1 MQGNDD
7 QAFWCLATMSAA
19 EYGFPE
25 PEGAPATYLEVS
37 KNCFNNIVSRWD
49 ETSCGGGLKWQI
61 YPEND
66 YGYNYKNSIS
76 NGATFALGA
85 RLARF
90 TGNQTYADWAEKIY
104 NWEKK
109 VGLIGENFEV
119 FDGTDDKT
127 DCKEVADKTEWT
139 YNNAM
144 MLHGSAFLADF
155 TKDDK
160 WTQRTQGFLKR
171 AGIFFNNPKQVKDV
185 MFEVCENSVGGK
197 TCNLDQQ
204 TFKAYLARWMAKTAL
219 LVPSTKDQITTYL
232 TTSAKAAAKSCTGDN
247 DACGSRWYQEFD
259 GETGV
264 GPQMSAM
271 EVTQAC
277 LMIQQGTLPNTGSE
291 SSKPEP
297 SSKPSSSAAPET
309 SSTEAPKS
317 TAAPES
323 SEAPKSEEPKSTNA
337 PESSEVPPKASESSP
352 GYPTGAPV
360 ATPID
365 TPEPSTTSSSQSS
378 QSDTASVP
386 TDIPQLSYADGQYVT
401 IETPAPTSTP
411 ASKPG
416 GQFGEVKNSTA
427 PACTCTGRR
436 TTTVYVNPPT
446 EATPPAAP
454 PASEPAAPP
463 YPPVVPTGALPP
475 SPPPPANTSGIEE
488 FTGVAGKVKMGAST
502 VFAAAGLAALVAL
515 L

>member
-1 MQGNDD
+1 M
-7 QAFWCLATMSAA
+7 
-19 EYGFPE
+19 
-25 PEGAPATYLEVS
+25 S

-61 YPEND
+61 YPENA

-104 NWEKK
+104 DWEKK

-127 DCKEVADKTEWT
+127 GCKEISDKTEWT

-144 MLHGSAFLADF
+144 MLHGSAFLASF

-160 WTQRTQGFLKR
+160 WAKRTQGFLDR
-171 AGIFFNNPKQVKDV
+171 AAIFFNNPKDVKDV
-185 MFEVCENSVGGK
+185 MYEVCENSVGGK

-204 TFKAYLARWMAKTAL
+204 TFKAYLGRWMAKTAL

-232 TTSAKAAAKSCTGDN
+232 TTSAKAAANSCTGDN
-247 DACGSRWYQEFD
+247 NACGSRWYQAFD

-277 LMIQQGTLPNTGSE
+277 LMIQQGTLPGTGSE

-297 SSKPSSSAAPET
+297 SSEPSSSAAPKP
-309 SSTEAPKS
+309 SSTATPESSKVPKSSEAPKTS
-317 TAAPES
+317 EAPQS
-323 SEAPKSEEPKSTNA
+323 SEAPKSTDVPNSSEA
-337 PESSEVPPKASESSP
+337 PESSKAPKASESSP

-360 ATPID
+360 ASSID
-365 TPEPSTTSSSQSS
+365 TPQPSANASS

-386 TDIPQLSYADGQYVT
+386 TNIPQLSYSGGEYRP
-401 IETPAPTSTP
+401 IET
-411 ASKPG
+411 SKPSSQGG

-454 PASEPAAPP
+454 PASAPASAPVSAPAPP
-463 YPPVVPTGALPP
+463 ATPTVVPTGALPP
-475 SPPPPANTSGIEE
+475 SPPPAANTSGIE
-488 FTGVAGKVKMGAST
+488 FFPGAASNVKMGAST
-502 VFAAAGLAALVAL
+502 VFAAAALAALAAL

>member
-1 MQGNDD
+1 
-7 QAFWCLATMSAA
+7 MSAA

-25 PEGAPATYLEVS
+25 PKDASATYLEVS

-49 ETSCGGGLKWQI
+49 ESSCGGGLKWQI

-104 NWEKK
+104 DWEKK
-109 VGLIGENFEV
+109 VGLIGDNFEV

-127 DCKEVADKTEWT
+127 NCKEVADKTEWT

-144 MLHGSAFLADF
+144 MLHGSAFMASY

-160 WTQRTQGFLKR
+160 WTQRTEGFLNR
-171 AGIFFNNPKQVKDV
+171 AAIFFKNPKQVKDV

-197 TCNLDQQ
+197 NCNLDQQ
-204 TFKAYLARWMAKTAL
+204 SFKAYLGRWMGKTAL

-232 TTSAKAAAKSCTGDN
+232 TTSASAAAKSCTGSDG
-247 DACGSRWYQEFD
+247 ACGSRWYQEFD

-264 GPQMSAM
+264 GQQMSAM

-277 LMIQQGTLPNTGSE
+277 LMIMQGTLPSTGGE
-291 SSKPEP
+291 SSEP
-297 SSKPSSSAAPET
+297 KPSSSATAQP
-309 SSTEAPKS
+309 SSTAAPASSEKPKS
-317 TAAPES
+317 TAAPKS
-323 SEAPKSEEPKSTNA
+323 SDAPKSEDKSSKAPKSSEAA
-337 PESSEVPPKASESSP
+337 PPASEPSA

-360 ATPID
+360 AN
-365 TPEPSTTSSSQSS
+365 STTS

-386 TDIPQLSYADGQYVT
+386 TDIPQLSYSGGMYAP

-411 ASKPG
+411 TSKPG

-427 PACTCTGRR
+427 HACTCTGKR

-446 EATPPAAP
+446 EYTPPAAP
-454 PASEPAAPP
+454 PASQPAPP
-463 YPPVVPTGALPP
+463 ATPPVIPTGALPP
-475 SPPPPANTSGIEE
+475 SPPPPANSSAVE
-488 FTGVAGKVKMGAST
+488 FPGAASNVKMGAST
-502 VFAAAGLAALVAL
+502 VFAAAGLAVLAAL